1 MKRDYKIIREM
12 VGPLMLV
19 DQVEGVTYDELVEVR
34 SKDGS
39 LRLGR
44 VLEAQGDTAL
54 VQLFAGTQGL
64 ELTGTKARFLGHGLE
79 LTVSPDILGRVF
91 DGLGRPIDGGG
102 ALLSDTRLNI
112 NGAPLNPAARDYPAE
127 FIQTGISAIDGL
139 NTLVRGQKLKPS
151 PWCLPPSAS
160 PLRRRSFSG
169 RTSATPV
176 LWSGRCCF

>member
-1 MKRDYKIIREM
+1 MKRDYKIIREI

-19 DQVEGVTYDELVEVR
+19 DRVEGVTYDELVEVR
-34 SKDGS
+34 TSDGS

-79 LTVSPDILGRVF
+79 LTVSPEILGRVF

-102 ALLSDTRLNI
+102 ALISV
-112 NGAPLNPAARDYPAE
+112 PA
-127 FIQTGISAIDGL
+127 
-139 NTLVRGQKLKPS
+139 
-151 PWCLPPSAS
+151 
-160 PLRRRSFSG
+160 
-169 RTSATPV
+169 
-176 LWSGRCCF
+176 